1 MVGILSVY
9 CVIPMRLLLETRRKG
24 LELPKPPGAAK
35 MRKTPAGARPARQQ
49 AAQPGPGGAGVD
61 APGSPARRSR
71 ERSRGA
77 GRLPG
82 VLGIGV
88 LLGIGGLLFILGM
101 GKASSGQLG
110 LLLIGFGGF
119 LMLLSVTLP
128 TFKIV
133 DIMVRAIGRMVI
145 QKRARRRLRGRP
157 RRDSREPLRPFS
169 RKVLLG
175 RKLRALLG
183 PHLCGLSSG
192 LGDACVGTLR
202 QLLVVDLLTNGCGL
216 LG

>member
-1 MVGILSVY
+1 MPARQNAKALFIRWLWLVYLPLGLLLLGLPLVFFQVLTGAGVWVVGILSVY

-24 LELPKPPGAAK
+24 LELPKPPGAK
-35 MRKTPAGARPARQQ
+35 SNTRPARPVRDRPL
-49 AAQPGPGGAGVD
+49 AAE
-61 APGSPARRSR
+61 APAEQVTTARATRPPVSGKIKR
-71 ERSRGA
+71 RRA
-77 GRLPG
+77 VAG

-133 DIMVRAIGRMVI
+133 DIMVRAIGRMVA
-145 QKRARRRLRGRP
+145 KKGPPNSRATA
-157 RRDSREPLRPFS
+157 E
-169 RKVLLG
+169 
-175 RKLRALLG
+175 
-183 PHLCGLSSG
+183 
-192 LGDACVGTLR
+192 
-202 QLLVVDLLTNGCGL
+202 
-216 LG
+216 

>member
-1 MVGILSVY
+1 MPARQNAKALFIRWLWLVYLPLGLLLLGLPLVFFQVLTGVGVWVVGILSVY

-24 LELPKPPGAAK
+24 LELPKPPGAK
-35 MRKTPAGARPARQQ
+35 SNTRSARPGRDRPPAAEVPAEPVSTARVTR
-49 AAQPGPGGAGVD
+49 PPVSGRIK
-61 APGSPARRSR
+61 RRR
-71 ERSRGA
+71 A
-77 GRLPG
+77 VAG

-133 DIMVRAIGRMVI
+133 DMMVRAIGRMVV
-145 QKRARRRLRGRP
+145 KKGPPNSRATA
-157 RRDSREPLRPFS
+157 E
-169 RKVLLG
+169 
-175 RKLRALLG
+175 
-183 PHLCGLSSG
+183 
-192 LGDACVGTLR
+192 
-202 QLLVVDLLTNGCGL
+202 
-216 LG
+216 

>member
-1 MVGILSVY
+1 MPARQNAKALFIRWLWLVYLPLGLLVLGLPLVAFQVLTGAGVWVVGLLSVY

-24 LELPKPPGAAK
+24 LELPKPPGA
-35 MRKTPAGARPARQQ
+35 KTRTRPS
-49 AAQPGPGGAGVD
+49 
-61 APGSPARRSR
+61 SPARDKPSAAAAPAEPVTTARISR
-71 ERSRGA
+71 PPVSSKIKRRRA
-77 GRLPG
+77 VAG

-133 DIMVRAIGRMVI
+133 DIMVRAIGRMVAR
-145 QKRARRRLRGRP
+145 KGPPNSRATA
-157 RRDSREPLRPFS
+157 E
-169 RKVLLG
+169 
-175 RKLRALLG
+175 
-183 PHLCGLSSG
+183 
-192 LGDACVGTLR
+192 
-202 QLLVVDLLTNGCGL
+202 
-216 LG
+216 

>member
-1 MVGILSVY
+1 MPARQNAKALFIRWLWLVYLPLGLLVLGLPLVFFQILTGAGVWVVGFLSVY

-24 LELPKPPGAAK
+24 LELPKPPGA
-35 MRKTPAGARPARQQ
+35 KTSSRPARPVRDRPL
-49 AAQPGPGGAGVD
+49 AAGA
-61 APGSPARRSR
+61 PAEPVSAARVTRPPVSGKIKRRR
-71 ERSRGA
+71 A
-77 GRLPG
+77 VAG

-133 DIMVRAIGRMVI
+133 DIMVRAIGRMVA
-145 QKRARRRLRGRP
+145 KKGPPNPRATA
-157 RRDSREPLRPFS
+157 
-169 RKVLLG
+169 K
-175 RKLRALLG
+175 
-183 PHLCGLSSG
+183 
-192 LGDACVGTLR
+192 
-202 QLLVVDLLTNGCGL
+202 
-216 LG
+216 

>member
-1 MVGILSVY
+1 MPARQNTKALFIRWLWLVYLPLGLLLLGLPLVFFQVITGVGVWMVGILSVY

-24 LELPKPPGAAK
+24 LELPKPPGAK
-35 MRKTPAGARPARQQ
+35 SKTRPARPARPVRDRPL
-49 AAQPGPGGAGVD
+49 AAE
-61 APGSPARRSR
+61 APAEPVSTARVTRPPVSGKIKR
-71 ERSRGA
+71 RRA
-77 GRLPG
+77 VAG

-133 DIMVRAIGRMVI
+133 DIMVRAIGRMVV
-145 QKRARRRLRGRP
+145 KKGPPNP
-157 RRDSREPLRPFS
+157 RMTAE
-169 RKVLLG
+169 
-175 RKLRALLG
+175 
-183 PHLCGLSSG
+183 
-192 LGDACVGTLR
+192 
-202 QLLVVDLLTNGCGL
+202 
-216 LG
+216 